1 MSSSPGLTR
10 AARWAAPLI
19 WMLLIFLFSH
29 QPSLPSAPAAWLD
42 LLVKK
47 SLHALAYAIL
57 GLLWLRALRE
67 TALRHPAAWAFA
79 IGVAYA
85 LSDEWHQR
93 FVPGRSGR
101 LLDVAIDVLGLAL
114 GLLWAVWRDGRRHR
128 GRG

>member
-1 MSSSPGLTR
+1 MSASSGLAR
-10 AARWAAPLI
+10 AARWAAPLV

-67 TALRHPAAWAFA
+67 TAVRHPAALAFA

-85 LSDEWHQR
+85 VSDEWHQR

-101 LLDVAIDVLGLAL
+101 LLDVAIDVFGLAL
-114 GLLWAVWRDGRRHR
+114 GLLWAVWRGRRPHR
-128 GRG
+128 GRA